1 LIATAPEPIVVN
13 MARLDRGGNI
23 FCLESFWH
31 KRLDGD
37 RLSVRPLLE
46 LLNTTRGTKF
56 IHLTCNTVEELK
68 FNLKHHRR
76 YRSFGILY
84 LAFHGLRGRLL
95 LADGSSL
102 RIEELTQIAKGSLD
116 GCLVHFGS
124 CWTALAEDQMYN
136 FLDVTGAGLAT
147 GYTKSVDWID
157 SAAMDL
163 LILDWA
169 REYSNGKSLV
179 DKLYDTYAGLAK
191 ETGFTAVQL

>member
-1 LIATAPEPIVVN
+1 
-13 MARLDRGGNI
+13 MGRLDRGGNI

-31 KRLDGD
+31 HRLDGD

-46 LLNTTRGTKF
+46 LLYATRGTKF
-56 IHLTCNTVEELK
+56 VHLTCSTAEELR
-68 FNLKHHRR
+68 FNLRHHRR
-76 YRSFGILY
+76 YRSYGIVY
-84 LAFHGLRGRLL
+84 LAFHGQRGRLV
-95 LADGSSL
+95 LADGSNL
-102 RIEELTQIAKGSLD
+102 PIEDLMELARGSLE

-124 CWTALAEDQMYN
+124 CWTALADDYLYD
-136 FLDVTGAGLAT
+136 FLTVTGASLAT

-169 REYSNGKSLV
+169 REYHNGKSLI
-179 DKLYDTYAGLAK
+179 DKLMDTYAGLVK